1 MAANPRAN
9 GNSIGEE
16 SVTKHYE
23 RVVMKKLGQG
33 AEERLHPGTPTFGH
47 TQESLQEQANQHQ
60 ANPAGESAAVE
71 GKPEL
76 KEPSS
81 GMQ

>member
-1 MAANPRAN
+1 MAVA
-9 GNSIGEE
+9 GNFQ
-16 SVTKHYE
+16 TKHYE
-23 RVVMKKLGQG
+23 HVVMKKLGQG

-47 TQESLQEQANQHQ
+47 TQQSLQEQANQHQ
-60 ANPAGESAAVE
+60 ANPTGESPTVE

>member
-1 MAANPRAN
+1 
-9 GNSIGEE
+9 
-16 SVTKHYE
+16 
-23 RVVMKKLGQG
+23 MKKLGQG

-47 TQESLQEQANQHQ
+47 TQASLQVQANQHE

-76 KEPSS
+76 KEPSR

>member
-1 MAANPRAN
+1 
-9 GNSIGEE
+9 
-16 SVTKHYE
+16 
-23 RVVMKKLGQG
+23 MKKLGQG

-47 TQESLQEQANQHQ
+47 TQQSLQEQANQHQ
-60 ANPAGESAAVE
+60 ANPTGESPTME

-76 KEPSS
+76 KEPGS